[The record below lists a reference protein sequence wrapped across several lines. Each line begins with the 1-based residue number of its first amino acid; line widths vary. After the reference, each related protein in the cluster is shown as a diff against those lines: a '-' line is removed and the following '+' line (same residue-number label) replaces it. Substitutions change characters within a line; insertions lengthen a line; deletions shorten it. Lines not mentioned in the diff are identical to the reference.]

1 MTFLPSPVEECWSVC
16 PVCPADIPPPPR
28 THKSCSYGHTLL
40 YTPLHLHLLP
50 PLVVLMA
57 LLPGSCPEGTWS
69 ACCYLSLVGWSCLS
83 LPSPPPRIHT
93 SHPSPCS
100 DPASAIAFSGC
111 AGAAHILCPHGIH
124 QHMYAIVTGCKK
136 AQIMQNHAWTYKSK
150 SPL

>member
-16 PVCPADIPPPPR
+16 PVCPADIPPPPAP
-28 THKSCSYGHTLL
+28 TNPAHMAIL